1 MMPTHL
7 RSFLFR
13 VLLLACTVLFGCAE
27 HAPEL
32 PRLDADDVVLAF
44 GDSLTYGTGVQEEE
58 SYPEVLSA
66 LIGRAVVSAGV
77 PGERTAGGLARLADV
92 LDAYQPKI
100 MLLCLGG
107 NDMLRKVDANEI
119 EANLRRMIETAT
131 ARGVGVVL
139 IGVPEPALFGGTAQ
153 FYQRI
158 AKDYA
163 IPYEGEALDEIL
175 RNNEYKSDPIH
186 PNARGYR
193 QLAMALAE
201 VLKRSGAI

>member
-1 MMPTHL
+1 MMPTYL
-7 RSFLFR
+7 RSFFFWA
-13 VLLLACTVLFGCAE
+13 LLLACTVLFACAE
-27 HAPEL
+27 RTPEL
-32 PRLDADDVVLAF
+32 PRLDAGDVVLAF
-44 GDSLTYGTGVQEEE
+44 GDSLTYGTGVKEEE

-66 LIGRAVVSAGV
+66 LIGRAIVSAGV
-77 PGERTAGGLARLADV
+77 PGERTAGGLTRLADV
-92 LDAYQPKI
+92 LDAYQPRI

-139 IGVPEPALFGGTAQ
+139 IGVPEPALFGGTAP

-175 RNNEYKSDPIH
+175 RNNDYKSDPIH

>member
-1 MMPTHL
+1 
-7 RSFLFR
+7 
-13 VLLLACTVLFGCAE
+13 
-27 HAPEL
+27 
-32 PRLDADDVVLAF
+32 
-44 GDSLTYGTGVQEEE
+44 
-58 SYPEVLSA
+58 
-66 LIGRAVVSAGV
+66 
-77 PGERTAGGLARLADV
+77 
-92 LDAYQPKI
+92 
-100 MLLCLGG
+100 
-107 NDMLRKVDANEI
+107 
-119 EANLRRMIETAT
+119 
-131 ARGVGVVL
+131 VVL